1 MQGFSAIFTQTPFI
15 PSTPLVLESKPQFAS
30 NLAARWINS
39 LFFVSLILSLAAALF
54 GILIKQWLRH
64 YMTWNSPLSPPR
76 ENVLVRQFRLEAW
89 ELWDVTVVVT
99 MALALLEIAMTL
111 FLVGII
117 ILLWTL
123 DSIVAICVTAA
134 TSVFLLAQAVVTVL
148 PIVFRRCPYRTP
160 AAWMLVL
167 IFTLVTRSPL
177 YFFQRIHEHWSL
189 VRSRWI
195 YLRGERHTLLTH
207 HECANMF
214 PLYL

>member
-1 MQGFSAIFTQTPFI
+1 MQGFSAIFAQTPFV

-30 NLAARWINS
+30 DLSARWINS

-89 ELWDVTVVVT
+89 ELWDVTIVVS

-123 DSIVAICVTAA
+123 DSIVAICVTVAS
-134 TSVFLLAQAVVTVL
+134 SVFLLAQAVVTVL

-160 AAWMLVL
+160 AAWTLVL
-167 IFTLVTRSPL
+167 IFTLVTRSPW

-189 VRSRWI
+189 VRSRWN
-195 YLRGERHTLLTH
+195 YLRGR
-207 HECANMF
+207 
-214 PLYL
+214 